1 MNKISLHLLIAL
13 LCLFLVWMLF
23 PSCGTTRKAQKL
35 RQRNITATIGLTKES
50 ELPSMEILQ
59 AKRDTII
66 VKDPGTGREVYL
78 MKAYQD
84 EETGEM
90 VANEVLKAAVVTARF
105 RNIAERNGKVD
116 LRFEITVPAE
126 MQDKGW
132 QLRFYP
138 DMFILQDSVRLESV
152 IVTGLNYR
160 KAQLKGY
167 EQYQRFLSKIISDT
181 TKFINIRLLEIFL
194 KRNIPEVYAFKTDSS
209 EVSDEMFFSYY
220 GVTEQQAI
228 DHYTNRFL
236 KRINQRRIDAR
247 ETMYRRYVKVPIG
260 KNGIRLDTVIE
271 AVNGDL
277 VYQYVQTIKT
287 RPKLR
292 KVDIVLSGDVY
303 ESDKKIYDIPRSDP
317 LTFYIS
323 SLSSFADNT
332 ERYMTHVIERRA
344 EANASYRIEFAL
356 GKSDVDLK
364 LADNERQIGYVIQNL
379 EDLMQNEVFDLDS
392 IVVVANASPEGS
404 WSANG
409 ALSKRR
415 GDAVVKYFNDHMKK
429 YRRRL
434 ADERGFAVDEEG
446 RIIDPS
452 KDIPDIRFISRSV
465 PENWDLLDRLVAKSP
480 VLSDEQKARYRS
492 HAGVKDKDHR
502 EQLMRSDDYYQFVK
516 DSLYGRL
523 RVVDFSF
530 ALHRKGM
537 IKDTVHTTQLDSAYM
552 RGVQLLKDME
562 YEEAVKILG
571 PYQDYNAAVAYMGC
585 DRNASAMLIL
595 NNIGERTAQVN
606 YLMAILYSRTGNE
619 KEAVQCYMN
628 ACKQDHSYVHRGNL
642 DPEISELIKIY
653 GLNSRDEEFDAELG
667 Y

>member
-181 TKFINIRLLEIFL
+181 TKFINVRLLEIFL

-209 EVSDEMFFSYY
+209 EVSDETFFSYY

-434 ADERGFAVDEEG
+434 ADERGFAVDEDG

-480 VLSDEQKARYRS
+480 VLSDEQKERYRS

-571 PYQDYNAAVAYMGC
+571 PYQDYNSAVAYMGC

-595 NNIGERTAQVN
+595 NNICERTAQVN

>member
-595 NNIGERTAQVN
+595 NNIGERSAQVN